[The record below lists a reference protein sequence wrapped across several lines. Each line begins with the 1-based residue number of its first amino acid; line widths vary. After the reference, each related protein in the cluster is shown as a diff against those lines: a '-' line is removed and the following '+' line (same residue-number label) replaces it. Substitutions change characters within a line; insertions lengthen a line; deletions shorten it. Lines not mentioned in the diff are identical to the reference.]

1 MIVFSHLA
9 NYIPVRNELKLRVEG
24 KVGVVSNCKN
34 YGVYFLNEAALLIF
48 QLIDGKRSVENIVQC
63 FLEKIEVDRGIFE
76 QDLVE
81 ILRNFLWQKL
91 IVLKYTK

>member
-24 KVGVVSNCKN
+24 KVGIVSNGKN
-34 YGVYFLNEAALLIF
+34 YRVDFLNETALIIF
-48 QLIDGKRSVENIVQC
+48 QLIDGKKSVENIVQC
-63 FLEKIEVDRGIFE
+63 FLEKVDVDRDIFE